1 MEAEMMPDHQL
12 PAEKKYTGCL
22 RIALIVICVALLT
35 SGLTIWMARLFLF
48 PKAFKP
54 VQLSTGE
61 QKVLQSKI
69 AILTRTDARGDH
81 KAPLKPERYAE
92 KEADRIIHLTE
103 RELNGLLAHN
113 TKLAKKLVIDLSD
126 DLASAKLL
134 IPLDPELPVFGGSTL
149 KVTAGLEL
157 RYAGQKPVVIVR
169 GISIWGVPLPNAWL
183 GGIKN
188 IDLVREFD
196 PGKGFWHAFAA
207 GVDDIRISEGELSIK
222 LKE

>member
-1 MEAEMMPDHQL
+1 MEAGMAPEHQL
-12 PAEKKYTGCL
+12 SGNKKNAGCL
-22 RIALIVICVALLT
+22 RIALIIICVAVLT
-35 SGLTIWMARLFLF
+35 SGLTIWLARFFLF

-54 VQLSTGE
+54 VQLNAGE
-61 QKVLQSKI
+61 QKVLETKI
-69 AILTRTDARGDH
+69 ATLTRTAGGSKH
-81 KAPLKPERYAE
+81 KEHLKPERYAE
-92 KEADRIIHLTE
+92 KDADRIIHLTE
-103 RELNGLLAHN
+103 RELNALLAHN
-113 TKLAKKLVIDLSD
+113 TQLAEKLVIDLSD

-134 IPLDPELPVFGGSTL
+134 VPLDPELPVLGGSTL

-196 PGKGFWHAFAA
+196 MGKGFWHAFAA
-207 GVDDIRISEGELSIK
+207 GVEDIRISEGELNIK

>member
-1 MEAEMMPDHQL
+1 MEPDHQL
-12 PAEKKYTGCL
+12 PVKKKYAGCL
-22 RIALIVICVALLT
+22 RIALIVICVAVLT
-35 SGLTIWMARLFLF
+35 SGLTIWLARLFLF
-48 PKAFKP
+48 PTAFKP
-54 VQLSTGE
+54 VRLSTGE
-61 QKVLQSKI
+61 QKVLESKI
-69 AILTRTDARGDH
+69 AALTRTTGRNDH
-81 KAPLKPERYAE
+81 KERLKPERYAE
-92 KEADRIIHLTE
+92 KDADRIIHLTE

-113 TKLAKKLVIDLSD
+113 TKLAEKLVIDLSD

-169 GISIWGVPLPNAWL
+169 GVSIWGVPLPNAWL

-196 PGKGFWHAFAA
+196 LDKGFWHAFAA